1 MSRVR
6 LEGSVHFETRLLY
19 ALVVAAP
26 LRVSLGAA
34 LASLLCC
41 SDGPPPSV
49 NPLPSHP
56 LPYRTGPG
64 TIERFADPGYE
75 TLFVRGVN
83 LGVGIP
89 GTQPGQ
95 LAPSRDQY
103 SRWMKRMGEIGFN
116 VLRVYT
122 LHLPHF
128 YEEFLRYNTDH
139 PDHPLYLMQ
148 GIWLDEHNPS
158 GDIYDQT
165 ELYHQE
171 IDHVVDAIHGE
182 AEIPQRYGKAF
193 GQFNVD
199 VSPWVLAWVVGR
211 EVMPWEVALTNR
223 IHPDDANFEG
233 LHVRAPGST
242 PFESWIA
249 ASMDRVV
256 DRERTRYGVDRP
268 VSFSSWPTLDPL
280 VHPIEGP
287 NSDED
292 KEKVDLANID
302 LFDAPGGFFKIFHAY
317 PYYPDFMV
325 ETPEFADVED
335 AWGRNSYLGYL
346 HALVEH
352 YGDIPVVIG
361 EFGVPTS
368 WGNAHYGQNGMH
380 HGGHDE
386 ALAGFYMGRMFH
398 NIRDAKTAGGVA
410 FAWMDEWWKRTWIT
424 DELDFPRNR
433 RFLWHNV
440 TAAEQNFGLLA
451 FGLGEPSFVELARPP
466 RGGAVTAV
474 FVAADASFFHLRLE
488 LTQPFESTDRLEIGF
503 DTYRDDLG
511 ESVLPSGTATG
522 VRSESALVIDGLE
535 NAQLYVTEAY
545 DSYGIWHGTG
555 GAQQRFHS
563 IATDG
568 APWVPVRWKNNGT
581 HVDSTESR
589 RFPETLTE
597 IGRLGI
603 RRSEEPA
610 SNLDAIVISDTD
622 MHIRVPWTLLQVTD
636 PSRLTVLDDDRATT
650 GRETAVSEGIRVVIE
665 KQNQRIETPRYRWK
679 GWEKAPMTVEREKA
693 GVVVMQQMMLELG
706 PQGPSP

>member
-1 MSRVR
+1 MNPR
-6 LEGSVHFETRLLY
+6 
-19 ALVVAAP
+19 AA
-26 LRVSLGAA
+26 
-34 LASLLCC
+34 
-41 SDGPPPSV
+41 
-49 NPLPSHP
+49 HP

-64 TIERFADPGYE
+64 TLERFADPGYE

-95 LAPSRDQY
+95 LAPSREQY
-103 SRWMKRMGEIGFN
+103 SRWMKRMGELGFN

-139 PDHPLYLMQ
+139 PEAPLYLMQ

-165 ELYHQE
+165 ELYNQE
-171 IDHVVDAIHGE
+171 IDYVVDAIHGE

-199 VSPWVLAWVVGR
+199 ISPWVLSWVVGR
-211 EVMPWEVALTNR
+211 EVRPWEVALANR
-223 IHPDDANFEG
+223 VHAEDANYEG
-233 LHVRAPGST
+233 VHLRAPNST

-249 ASMDRVV
+249 ARMDRVIE
-256 DRERTRYGVDRP
+256 RERTQYAVDRP
-268 VSFSSWPTLDPL
+268 ISFSSWPTLDPL
-280 VHPIEGP
+280 IHPIEGP

-386 ALAGFYMGRMFH
+386 TLAGFYMGRMFH
-398 NIRDAKTAGGVA
+398 NIRDSGTAGGVA

-440 TAAEQNFGLLA
+440 TAAEQNFGLIA
-451 FGLGEPSFVELARPP
+451 FDLGEPTFVELARPTRP
-466 RGGAVTAV
+466 GPLGTVL
-474 FVAADASFFHLRLE
+474 VAADASYFHLRLE
-488 LTQPFESTDRLEIGF
+488 LLEPFTAGEQLVIGF

-511 ESVLPSGTATG
+511 ESVLPNGTATAL
-522 VRSESALVIDGLE
+522 RCESALVIDGLDD
-535 NAQLYVTEAY
+535 AQLYVTEAY

-555 GAQQRFHS
+555 GPEQRFHS

-568 APWVPVRWKNNGT
+568 APWIPVRWKNNGT
-581 HVDSTESR
+581 HVDSTETR

-603 RRSEEPA
+603 RRDDEPA
-610 SNLDAIVISDTD
+610 SNLDAIVVGASE
-622 MHIRVPWTLLQVTD
+622 MHIRVPWTLLQVSD
-636 PSRLTVLDDDRATT
+636 PSRLSVLDDDRSTV
-650 GRETAVSEGIRVVIE
+650 GRETAVTEGIRVVIE
-665 KQNQRIETPRYRWK
+665 RGSQRIETPRYRWN
-679 GWEKAPMTVEREKA
+679 GWEKAPMTVEREKS
-693 GVVVMQQMMLELG
+693 GVVVLQRMMRELG
-706 PQGPSP
+706 PQGPVP